1 MSAAQHLKSVVTL
14 GGAVDASFTSMAS
27 EVDKQLG
34 GATKQVKTLEREQK
48 SLTKQIKKAK
58 LAGADVSLLTRR
70 YDALGKEIDEAT
82 TSARGFEAASDLK
95 KSLKSTVGAVAA
107 TTVGLA
113 GLSATVVGLTS
124 VTNAATSEQA
134 GFAKAY
140 GMSIEQFNAWGG
152 IALQAGLNAENT
164 GDLVEE
170 LTNKFGEFKALG
182 KQSSVS
188 DVFGALGIDEAMMEG
203 LNAAEQ
209 FEFVMSRLEKVGDTQ
224 QAASLADM
232 LFGGEGNKIVTYI
245 KNSGQSL
252 DKLLDSQKAINNLTQ
267 EGADGALKYNTA
279 LNSVTRAMYSAW
291 QDVAGVVGGE
301 VAPVFD
307 ELSLTVSAFAREHRE
322 EITSFLKSAV
332 EGSIAFA
339 SGVFQIAG
347 AVNDVVQTFGGWE
360 TVAGAVAGIM
370 AGKMV
375 LGIAGV
381 ISNVRTM
388 ITALGTVKSV
398 MLGVNAVMVANP
410 IGAVA
415 LAVGVLTAAV
425 VANWDT
431 IMSWIDDIKGAF
443 SEFMDWLGLGDD
455 KPSSNPTHSVVT
467 TAESSATTAAKNRGY
482 YGTQAPT
489 SDYNPYNYASR
500 AQAANDQTYASS
512 GARAVNQTVENITVV
527 AAPGQS
533 PEDIGKAVNRE
544 LGGHQNA
551 MFDISSGD

>member
-1 MSAAQHLKSVVTL
+1 
-14 GGAVDASFTSMAS
+14 
-27 EVDKQLG
+27 
-34 GATKQVKTLEREQK
+34 
-48 SLTKQIKKAK
+48 
-58 LAGADVSLLTRR
+58 
-70 YDALGKEIDEAT
+70 
-82 TSARGFEAASDLK
+82 
-95 KSLKSTVGAVAA
+95 
-107 TTVGLA
+107 
-113 GLSATVVGLTS
+113 
-124 VTNAATSEQA
+124 
-134 GFAKAY
+134 
-140 GMSIEQFNAWGG
+140 
-152 IALQAGLNAENT
+152 
-164 GDLVEE
+164 
-170 LTNKFGEFKALG
+170 
-182 KQSSVS
+182 
-188 DVFGALGIDEAMMEG
+188 
-203 LNAAEQ
+203 
-209 FEFVMSRLEKVGDTQ
+209 
-224 QAASLADM
+224 
-232 LFGGEGNKIVTYI
+232 
-245 KNSGQSL
+245 
-252 DKLLDSQKAINNLTQ
+252 
-267 EGADGALKYNTA
+267 
-279 LNSVTRAMYSAW
+279 
-291 QDVAGVVGGE
+291 
-301 VAPVFD
+301 
-307 ELSLTVSAFAREHRE
+307 VSAFAREHRE

-398 MLGVNAVMVANP
+398 MLGVNAVMAANP

-431 IMSWIDDIKGAF
+431 IMSWLDDIKGAF

-467 TAESSATTAAKNRGY
+467 TAESSATTAAMNRGY

-512 GARAVNQTVENITVV
+512 GARTVNQTVENITVV